1 MRGRDDQG
9 PVTHQ
14 VAECTVYLG
23 AICGEIRDPSSVLLV
38 SSVTKQD
45 NPLDH
50 ILDVAGEISDG
61 TVHDSCSLTTQFFFF
76 SCLDCRDEKKGKVPV
91 STSDDLCVRTL
102 GCSEFKETRCLVNSN
117 LARALW
123 KEVGG
128 KISDIGWSN
137 ALTGHLAWTTEF
149 ESIADSGAGGDPLP
163 SVSLPESRTG
173 IKYTYQKTRL
183 GGAPGKDES
192 DGLAGTSPKF
202 IPRNGSCLISM
213 ETDLQGQGTY
223 SAARQWPRGWLQPWP
238 RGRGVQT
245 SF

>member
-50 ILDVAGEISDG
+50 ILDVAGEIPDG
-61 TVHDSCSLTTQFFFF
+61 TVHDSCSLTTH
-76 SCLDCRDEKKGKVPV
+76 
-91 STSDDLCVRTL
+91 DDLCVRTL

-128 KISDIGWSN
+128 KVSDIGWSN
-137 ALTGHLAWTTEF
+137 ALTGHLAWTTKF

-202 IPRNGSCLISM
+202 IPRNGGCLISM